1 MNQALLSVIFAILAV
16 TLAGAATNKDCDVG
30 ACMNQTEWPSG
41 GQGPGGA
48 YGIYDQISTC
58 VNIVNNGF
66 FSQEAWLVV
75 RFTGPDGVVYG
86 PSEDEYFTLPDVGN
100 SRVDCADWSAL
111 TVGPNG
117 TRQAPD
123 GWYSES
129 IQLKLKPSG
138 DILDEE
144 NKTNAFQIKSQ

>member
-1 MNQALLSVIFAILAV
+1 MDKALLSVVLAILAV
-16 TLAGAATNKDCDVG
+16 TMMGAATNRDCDVG
-30 ACMNQTEWPSG
+30 ACMNQIEWPAG

-48 YGIYDQISTC
+48 YGIYDRIGTC

-66 FSQEAWLVV
+66 FSQEAWLTV

-86 PSEDEYFTLPDVGN
+86 PGEDEYFILPDVGT

-111 TVGPNG
+111 TAGPNG
-117 TRQAPD
+117 TGKAPD